1 MSVHMLRYRYGEHLS
16 KGQVAELV
24 APHPDSLELVGSWL
38 AHHGVQASA
47 VSITHGGNWL
57 KIKGVTLAKANALL
71 DASYRIY
78 RHTETGETVIRTVS
92 YSLPATLHEC
102 VQTVTPTTYFGSPR
116 PQRQTSKVAF
126 NAPTLPD
133 GDRELQDSLAT
144 FAPGDPIPSNCS
156 SIMTPTC
163 LRLLYNTWKYTP
175 QATSKNE
182 IGITGYSE
190 QYASYSDFTEFMT
203 RFRTD
208 AATANFSFVSVN
220 GGINNQ
226 SQPGTEVRLV
236 CQVEDEW
243 GCNISSHRPISTPN
257 TPSRSPTRPR
267 SPSIAQTALHP
278 TSLMK

>member
-1 MSVHMLRYRYGEHLS
+1 M
-16 KGQVAELV
+16 
-24 APHPDSLELVGSWL
+24 
-38 AHHGVQASA
+38 
-47 VSITHGGNWL
+47 
-57 KIKGVTLAKANALL
+57 
-71 DASYRIY
+71 Y
-78 RHTETGETVIRTVS
+78 RHTETSETVIRTVS
-92 YSLPATLHEC
+92 YSLPAALHGC

-116 PQRQTSKVAF
+116 PQRQTSKVAL
-126 NAPTLPD
+126 NGPTLPD

-175 QATSKNE
+175 QATSKNK

-190 QYASYSDFTEFMT
+190 QYASYSDFTEFLT

-236 CQVEDEW
+236 CHVEDEW

-267 SPSIAQTALHP
+267 SPSIAHTALHP